1 MWCPVTNAEDLGGL
15 LGCSPSSWAVSAS
28 GMGLAA
34 VVAMRPKIVT
44 RAVSFMLSVLGWWV
58 G

>member
-1 MWCPVTNAEDLGGL
+1 M
-15 LGCSPSSWAVSAS
+15 GCSPSSWAVSAS

-34 VVAMRPKIVT
+34 AVAMRPKMVT